1 MKWSASAPSNI
12 ALIKYMGKEI
22 NGQPVNSSLS
32 YTLNHLQSYV
42 EIEEAEKDSWDHLSS
57 ITTEELTLNRES
69 IDRFMAHFSNLRTK
83 FSLSGNY
90 TVRSANTF
98 PSDCGLASS
107 ASSFAALT
115 LCFAKVLKS
124 KLGQQLNTAELSL
137 LSQKGSGSSCRSFFQ
152 PWAIWRKDKVYEVD
166 LPFKFLLHQVLIL
179 NSDKKKISS
188 SQAHK
193 NVQTSLNFKTRP
205 LRAEKRLEELLAALK
220 NKNWERSYEIT
231 WEEFRDMHNLFETS
245 CPPFGYISSKGM
257 GVLDVI
263 STYWQDTGDGPI
275 VTMDAGPN
283 IHLLY
288 REDQSKDYTALKNQ
302 FVDMKIKMLQSKKE
316 F

>member
-12 ALIKYMGKEI
+12 ALIKYMGKEV

-42 EIEEAEKDSWDHLSS
+42 EIEEAEKDSWECLSS
-57 ITTEELTLNRES
+57 IAAEELRMNRES

-83 FSLSGNY
+83 FSLSGSY
-90 TVRSANTF
+90 SVRSANTF

-115 LCFAKVLKS
+115 LCFAKVLQS
-124 KLGQQLNTAELSL
+124 KLGKQLTTEELSV
-137 LSQKGSGSSCRSFFQ
+137 LSQRGSGSSCRSFFQ
-152 PWAIWRKDKVYEVD
+152 HWAIWEKDKVYEVD
-166 LPFKFLLHQVLIL
+166 LPFKSLLHQVLIL

-193 NVQTSLNFKTRP
+193 NVQTSLNFQTRP
-205 LRAEKRLEELLAALK
+205 FRAEKRLKELLEALK
-220 NKNWERSYEIT
+220 RKDWKRSYEIT
-231 WEEFRDMHNLFETS
+231 WEEFQDMHSLFETS

-257 GVLDVI
+257 EVLNGI
-263 STYWQDTGDGPI
+263 STYWQDIGDGPI

-288 REDQSKDYTALKNQ
+288 REDQSKDYMALKNQ
-302 FVDMKIKMLQSKKE
+302 FVDLKIRILE
-316 F
+316 

>member
-12 ALIKYMGKEI
+12 ALIKYMGKES

-42 EIEEAEKDSWDHLSS
+42 EIEEAERDSWEYLSS
-57 ITTEELTLNRES
+57 MAAEELTLSREG

-124 KLGQQLNTAELSL
+124 KLGQDLNSEELSL

-152 PWAIWRKDKVYEVD
+152 PWAIWEKDKVYEVD
-166 LPFKFLLHQVLIL
+166 LPFKSLLHQVLIL

-193 NVQTSLNFKTRP
+193 NVQTSLNFQVRP
-205 LRAEKRLEELLAALK
+205 LRAEERLKELLEALK
-220 NKNWERSYEIT
+220 TKDWKKSYEIT
-231 WEEFRDMHNLFETS
+231 WEEFQDMHNLFETS
-245 CPPFGYISSKGM
+245 CPPFGYISPEGM
-257 GVLDVI
+257 EVLNVI
-263 STYWQDTGDGPI
+263 SNYWQDTGDGPI

-288 REDQSKDYTALKNQ
+288 REDQSKDCTALKNQ
-302 FVDMKIKMLQSKKE
+302 FVNMRIRTLSSSS
-316 F
+316 

>member
-12 ALIKYMGKEI
+12 ALIKYMGKKTD
-22 NGQPVNSSLS
+22 GQPVNSSLS
-32 YTLNHLQSYV
+32 YTLHHLQSYV
-42 EIEEAEKDSWDHLSS
+42 EIEEAEKDSWERLSS
-57 ITTEELTLNRES
+57 IAVEEWTLNREG

-83 FSLSGNY
+83 FSLPGNY
-90 TVRSANTF
+90 TIRSANTF

-124 KLGQQLNTAELSL
+124 KLEKDLNLEELSL

-152 PWAIWRKDKVYEVD
+152 PWAIWEKDRVYEVD
-166 LPFKFLLHQVLIL
+166 LPFNSLLHQVLIL

-193 NVQTSLNFKTRP
+193 NVQTSLNFQTRP
-205 LRAEKRLEELLAALK
+205 LRAEKRLKELRETLK
-220 NKNWERSYEIT
+220 RKDWKRSYEIT
-231 WEEFRDMHNLFETS
+231 WEEFWDMHNLFETS
-245 CPPFGYISSKGM
+245 CPPFRYISSKGM
-257 GVLDVI
+257 EALNVI
-263 STYWQDTGDGPI
+263 SSYWEDTGDGPI

-288 REDQSKDYTALKNQ
+288 REDQSKDYTALKSQ
-302 FVDMKIKMLQSKKE
+302 FVGLKIRILE
-316 F
+316 